1 AVRKKQ
7 LPTAELLIKNGAD
20 VNHKDGQ
27 GLPLLHNAVNNGDTE
42 MVRLLLKSGADP
54 KVKDQYSLTALV
66 YAMQAKRSDIVTLLK
81 DAGGNY

>member
-1 AVRKKQ
+1 
-7 LPTAELLIKNGAD
+7 
-20 VNHKDGQ
+20 
-27 GLPLLHNAVNNGDTE
+27 

-66 YAMQAKRSDIVTLLK
+66 YAMQAKRSDIVSLLK